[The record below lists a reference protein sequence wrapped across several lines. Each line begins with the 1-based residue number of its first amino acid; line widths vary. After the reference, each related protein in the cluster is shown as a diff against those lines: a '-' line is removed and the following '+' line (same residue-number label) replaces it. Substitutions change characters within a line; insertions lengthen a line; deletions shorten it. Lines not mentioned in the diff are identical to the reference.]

1 MMSHKL
7 ALGTVQFG
15 LQYGVANTSGKVGIK
30 EVGNILQL
38 AKAVGIST
46 LDTAIAYG
54 DSEDCLGQIGVQ
66 SWSVITKLPA
76 MPADVDVSAW
86 VQTQVTSALKRLRLE
101 KLDALLLH
109 RSNDIVGKYASAYQ
123 EALCNLKSQGLCKS
137 VGVSI
142 YSPEELDLIWSHS
155 SGWRPDIIQAP
166 LNVLDQ
172 SLINSGWL
180 NKLNAQGVHVHTR
193 STFLQGLLVM
203 PSQNRPAFF
212 NPWHPLLNRWL
223 EWCQNQS
230 ISPLKAAL
238 NFVCNHP
245 SIEKVVIGVDSAE
258 QLKEILDEL
267 SVHCPKPP
275 NDLICEDINLINPSR
290 WKLV

>member
-1 MMSHKL
+1 MSHKL

-15 LQYGVANTSGKVGIK
+15 LQYGVANTSGKVDAK
-30 EVGNILQL
+30 EVSNILQL
-38 AKAVGIST
+38 AKAAGIST

-76 MPADVDVSAW
+76 IPADVDVPTW
-86 VQTQVTSALKRLRLE
+86 VQTQVTSALKRLRVE

-109 RSNDIVGKYASAYQ
+109 RSNDIVGKYANEYQ
-123 EALCNLKSQGLCKS
+123 EALLNLKLQGFCKS

-142 YSPEELDLIWSHS
+142 YSPDELDLIWGHS
-155 SGWRPDIIQAP
+155 SGWHPDIIQAP
-166 LNVLDQ
+166 LNVFDQ

-180 NKLNAQGVHVHTR
+180 NKLNAEGVCVHTR

-203 PSQNRPAFF
+203 PSKNRPTFF

-245 SIEKVVIGVDSAE
+245 GIEKVVIGVDSAK
-258 QLKEILDEL
+258 QLKEILVQL
-267 SVHCPKPP
+267 SADCPKPP
-275 NDLICEDINLINPSR
+275 SHLMSDDVDLINPSR